1 MEGAGGLLSV
11 RTNTRKFKPTAPI
24 PDVVE
29 EASQQQVDQADQADA
44 VDIEPA
50 PAAEDG
56 ARCSPAKAAKE
67 PDVEATPSPARGEK
81 RRSRRQAWAGEGP
94 GKPLNKNVCA

>member
-1 MEGAGGLLSV
+1 MEDYDGFDPQRQ
-11 RTNTRKFKPTAPI
+11 RTASSMRSPDLQTMLPGRTRRRKFKPTAPI

-29 EASQQQVDQADQADA
+29 EASQQVDQADQADA

-56 ARCSPAKAAKE
+56 ACGSPAKAAKE
-67 PDVEATPSPARGEK
+67 PDVEATPSPAR
-81 RRSRRQAWAGEGP
+81 
-94 GKPLNKNVCA
+94 

>member
-1 MEGAGGLLSV
+1 MEGAGGLPSV
-11 RTNTRKFKPTAPI
+11 RTNKRKFKPTAPI

-29 EASQQQVDQADQADA
+29 EASQQVDQANQADA

-56 ARCSPAKAAKE
+56 ARSSPAKAAKE
-67 PDVEATPSPARGEK
+67 PNVEATPSPARGEK
-81 RRSRRQAWAGEGP
+81 RRSRRQARAGEGP
-94 GKPLNKNVCA
+94 GKPLNKTVCA